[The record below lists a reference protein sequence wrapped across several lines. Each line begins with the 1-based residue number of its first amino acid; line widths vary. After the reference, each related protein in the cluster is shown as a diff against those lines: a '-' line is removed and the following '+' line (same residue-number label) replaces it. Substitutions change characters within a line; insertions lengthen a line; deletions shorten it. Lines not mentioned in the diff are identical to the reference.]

1 MKTFNINIIH
11 SIHNMKALLGGFL
24 TSNLGELQLKI
35 VSFQAIPSHAAQTK
49 MWRKLA
55 ESPSWNNDIPFWG
68 SLAH

>member
-1 MKTFNINIIH
+1 
-11 SIHNMKALLGGFL
+11 MKALLGGFL

-35 VSFQAIPSHAAQTK
+35 VSFQVIPSHAAQTK

-55 ESPSWNNDIPFWG
+55 ELPLKNNDIPFWG